1 MFIGVTLFPFLS
13 SSPRKEQT
21 GMQQTT
27 DLTFIVF
34 LRPFIITFEGGGGL
48 SGRITVQ
55 ISLAMRG
62 ARDVL
67 PSISVIHLFLS

>member
-34 LRPFIITFEGGGGL
+34 LRPFIITFEGGGL